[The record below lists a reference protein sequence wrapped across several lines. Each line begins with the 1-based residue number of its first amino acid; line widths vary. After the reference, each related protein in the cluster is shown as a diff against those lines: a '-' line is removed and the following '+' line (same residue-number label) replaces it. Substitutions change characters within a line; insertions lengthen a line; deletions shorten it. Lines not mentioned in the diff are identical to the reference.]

1 MDAVRKERGP
11 VYVILVSLLLLAGLP
26 FTFYAKWHTTPE
38 FHTVLEAI
46 ATQIALTT
54 GALALASYYA
64 RRSSTLLLI
73 GSGFIGAGVLDIYH
87 TLVSSTFLAG
97 RTPAQFLGLVHWSG
111 AISRIFL
118 SLLICASLLGWK
130 KLPTAGRI
138 TETVVYLLVA
148 AWTVVSVLI
157 FAVVPLNPAF
167 YPNFFLHRPTELI
180 TALFFLLAAVGYYR
194 KGSWKRDALEH
205 SILLSLIVAA
215 AGHALYMS
223 LYGQTGD
230 TFFVV
235 GHALKIAGYA
245 FVMIGLLSNTFSVFQ
260 RDAEHAAH
268 LGDVNLALANEVV
281 ERQRAEDELRR
292 AHDDLELRIKER
304 TSDLAQ
310 SNLALQLE
318 VVERRRAEEAADAA
332 SRAKSEFLANM
343 SHEIRTPM
351 NAIIGMTELA
361 LGSALTGDQRE
372 FLSIVKSSAE
382 SLLGLLNDI
391 LDFSKIEAG
400 RLDFEVIDF
409 SLRDTLEEITR
420 ALLFGARKKGLQLSW
435 DVQPEVPDELRG
447 DPARLRQV
455 LLNLVGNAIKFTSE
469 GAVSIFVDV
478 ADPWDLEPILQF
490 AVIDT
495 GIGVP
500 LEKQQV
506 IFEAFSQADTSMN
519 RKYGGTGLG
528 LAISS
533 RLVQMMGGRIWL
545 DSASGQGSTFRF
557 TGRFQRAATQQW
569 IPPGQADLS
578 TDTKPPAAPQ
588 RNLSILLAEDNAVN
602 QKLVVKLLERK
613 GHTVIVAETGHAA
626 LSSLEERDFDLVLM
640 DVQMPEMNGL
650 EATVLIREREKLTG
664 RRIPIIALTA
674 NAMVGDKERC
684 LTAGMDHYISKPV
697 RSEELFAAVASVS
710 GVVV

>member
-1 MDAVRKERGP
+1 MDAVRDERGP
-11 VYVILVSLLLLAGLP
+11 VYVILISLLLVAGLP
-26 FTFYAKWHTTPE
+26 FAFYAKWHTTPE

-87 TLVSSTFLAG
+87 TLVSSPFLAG
-97 RTPAQFLGLVHWSG
+97 RTPSQFLGLVHWSG

-130 KLPTAGRI
+130 RLPTAGRI

-148 AWTVVSVLI
+148 AWTVLSFLI
-157 FAVVPLNPAF
+157 FAAVPLNPAY
-167 YPNFFLHRPTELI
+167 YPNVFLHRPTELI
-180 TALFFLLAAVGYYR
+180 TALFFLLAAIGYYR
-194 KGSWKRDALEH
+194 KGSWRRDNLEH

-223 LYGQTGD
+223 LYSQTGD
-230 TFFVV
+230 TFYVV
-235 GHALKIAGYA
+235 GHVMKIAGYA

-260 RDAEHAAH
+260 RDAKHAAH

-351 NAIIGMTELA
+351 NAIMGMTELA
-361 LGSALTGDQRE
+361 LGSGLTSDQRE

-400 RLDFEVIDF
+400 RLDFETIDF
-409 SLRDTLEEITR
+409 SMRDTLEQITR

-469 GAVSIFVDV
+469 GSVSIFVDV
-478 ADPWDLEPILQF
+478 ADAWDLEPTLQF

-545 DSASGQGSTFRF
+545 DSASGHGSTFRF
-557 TGRFQRAATQQW
+557 TGRFQRAAMQE
-569 IPPGQADLS
+569 IPPPQSDLS
-578 TDTKPPAAPQ
+578 PETKPPAAPQ
-588 RNLSILLAEDNAVN
+588 RKLNILLAEDNAVN

-613 GHTVIVAETGHAA
+613 GYAVTVAETGIAV
-626 LSSLEERDFDLVLM
+626 LSSLDERDFDLVLM

-710 GVVV
+710 GVTV